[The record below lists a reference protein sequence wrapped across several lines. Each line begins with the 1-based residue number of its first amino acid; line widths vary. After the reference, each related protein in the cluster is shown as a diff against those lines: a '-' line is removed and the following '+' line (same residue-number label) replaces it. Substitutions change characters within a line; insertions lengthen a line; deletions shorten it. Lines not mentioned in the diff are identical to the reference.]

1 VGISISFVIPGSP
14 LSDAHAS
21 VLRVPPLVSLTG
33 NDMAIE
39 TIPQQFLHC
48 VETYDNDA
56 AFRYKEGGRYVDV
69 SHREALERVH
79 NAALG
84 LQALGLAKQDRVALL
99 SENRIEWAV
108 ADLAILSAGCI
119 NVPVYPTLPVK
130 QVEYILGDS
139 EARAVFVA
147 DDEQLAKVLESR
159 PRLPTLQHVIS
170 FDASCETD
178 GVLTMEALV
187 ARGAMVPDK
196 PSYRELI
203 STIGKYDWAS
213 VIYTS
218 GTTGEPKGS
227 ILTHWNFLNNV
238 NGCLSVLKLG
248 PSDTC
253 LSWLPLSHVFER
265 TAGYYVMLT
274 AGATIAYA
282 ESIETLVENLQE
294 VSPTVVCSVPRF
306 YEKMYARVLDAVEQ
320 GSGMK
325 RSLFNWAIKTG
336 HKYVSEKLGSG
347 VGFLT
352 KGKRGLADKL
362 VFHKLKARTGG
373 RIRFFVSGGAPL
385 APDINRFFHAA
396 GIPILEGYGLTETAP
411 VLACNTFE
419 DLRFGTVGKPLPNVE
434 IKIAEDGE
442 ILARGEN
449 VMLGYYKK
457 PDDTNEAI
465 VDGWFH
471 TGDIG
476 YLDDDGFL
484 VITDRKKDVI
494 VTAGGKN
501 VAPQAIENR
510 LKFSKFIDEAIIIGN
525 HRRFVTAVIV
535 PNFENLEE
543 YAQGKHVPHATHE
556 EMVDHPQVRKLFAE
570 EIDGLCEQFAT
581 FERVKKFLLLDRA
594 LSIETG
600 ELTPSLKVKR
610 RIIESKYKDQID
622 SLYTE

>member
-1 VGISISFVIPGSP
+1 
-14 LSDAHAS
+14 
-21 VLRVPPLVSLTG
+21 
-33 NDMAIE
+33 MAIE

-48 VETYDNDA
+48 VETYDKDA
-56 AFRYKEGGRYVDV
+56 AFRHKDGGRFVDV
-69 SHREALERVH
+69 SHREALERVY

-99 SENRIEWAV
+99 SENRIEWPI

-119 NVPVYPTLPVK
+119 NVPVYPTLPAK
-130 QVEYILGDS
+130 QVEYILADS
-139 EARAVFVA
+139 EARAVFVS
-147 DDEQLAKVLESR
+147 DDEQLAKIQESR
-159 PRLPTLQHVIS
+159 PRLPTLLHVIS
-170 FDASCETD
+170 FDPNCEAD
-178 GVLTMEALV
+178 GVLSMDALL
-187 ARGAMVPDK
+187 ARGNMIPDK
-196 PSYRELI
+196 PSYKELI
-203 STIGKYDWAS
+203 STIGKFDWAS
-213 VIYTS
+213 IIYTS

-227 ILTHWNFLNNV
+227 ILTHWNFLANV
-238 NGCLSVLKLG
+238 TGCLSVLKLG
-248 PSDTC
+248 PSDSC

-265 TAGYYVMLT
+265 TAGYYVMLA

-282 ESIETLVENLQE
+282 ESIEKLVENMQD
-294 VSPTVVCSVPRF
+294 VSPTVMCSVPRF
-306 YEKMYARVLDAVEQ
+306 YEKTYARVLDTVEQ
-320 GSGMK
+320 GSGVK

-336 HKYVSEKLGSG
+336 HAYVSEKLAGR

-352 KGKRGLADKL
+352 KRKKGVADKL
-362 VFHKLKARTGG
+362 VFRKLKVRTGG

-385 APDINRFFHAA
+385 SPDINRFFHAA

-449 VMLGYYKK
+449 VMQGYYKK
-457 PDDTNEAI
+457 PDETNEAI
-465 VDGWFH
+465 ADGWFH
-471 TGDIG
+471 TGDVG

-484 VITDRKKDVI
+484 VITDRKKDVL

-510 LKFSKFIDEAIIIGN
+510 LKSSKFIDEAIIIGN
-525 HRRFVTAVIV
+525 QRRFITAVIV
-535 PNFENLEE
+535 PNFENLEQ
-543 YAQGKHVPHATHE
+543 YAAGKQLSHASHVE
-556 EMVDHPQVRKLFAE
+556 LVGLPQVYEFYAA
-570 EIDGLCEQFAT
+570 EIDGLCEEFAT
-581 FERVKKFLLLDRA
+581 FERVKKFLLLDRP
-594 LSIETG
+594 LSVETG

-622 SLYTE
+622 SLYND